1 MPKEQTEASCDDASS
16 IEEQEPVCILDA
28 VICVHFVGANL
39 QRLLVEVLQR
49 ADLVLLVP
57 QEVCDEVARKDRKYR
72 GLKLRWTRF
81 TNSQCVEVLPALE
94 AQSAPKRVVEVF
106 VEMRGR
112 QLEDALRESKDLGE
126 AVVVAHGV
134 HYQDQGREVFVA
146 IDDQGGQALA
156 AGRDLEVITVEDVL
170 EMAIQFGKFPTE
182 GDLKVTYEKL
192 RKFGDGLPSY
202 SSTTLANAFGK
213 WRAGRIR
220 EQREISVP

>member
-1 MPKEQTEASCDDASS
+1 MSEEQIEASSEDASP
-16 IEEQEPVCILDA
+16 EQREPVCILDA

-39 QRLLVEVLQR
+39 QRLLVDVLQK

-57 QEVCDEVARKDRKYR
+57 QEVCDEVVRKDRKYQ

-81 TNSQCVEVLPALE
+81 TSSDCVEVLPALQ
-94 AQSAPKRVVEVF
+94 AQSAPDRVVEVF
-106 VEMRGR
+106 VEVRGR

-134 HYQDQGREVFVA
+134 HYQDQGHEVLVA

-156 AGRDLEVITVEDVL
+156 AERDLHVITVEDVL
-170 EMAIQFGKFPTE
+170 GLAVEFGKFSTE
-182 GDLKVTYEKL
+182 GDLKKAYEKL

-202 SSTTLANAFGK
+202 GYTPLPIRFKEWRERNAG
-213 WRAGRIR
+213 
-220 EQREISVP
+220 E